1 MTDFEAQS
9 GHKKGQ
15 LRLSAAGAV
24 AELQLLSSIRS
35 ILMAETGWSADYPL
49 IVDDRS
55 TAEIG
60 RYGVGGDL
68 GSGVRGL
75 IASTG
80 LIPNPENS
88 GDGIGLA
95 SFLASI

>member
-1 MTDFEAQS
+1 MSQTLAIADRPLF
-9 GHKKGQ
+9 
-15 LRLSAAGAV
+15 L
-24 AELQLLSSIRS
+24 SIRS

>member
-35 ILMAETGWSADYPL
+35 ILMAETGWEAVIADYGCRWQL
-49 IVDDRS
+49 H
-55 TAEIG
+55 
-60 RYGVGGDL
+60 
-68 GSGVRGL
+68 
-75 IASTG
+75 
-80 LIPNPENS
+80 PEN
-88 GDGIGLA
+88 GHWIPVA
-95 SFLASI
+95 FEEK